1 MWDVRNMSG
10 PVDESVID
18 TGNNVLTPLFD
29 LDASVVYLVGK
40 AETLVRCCEVCA
52 MPKFGLDLMKCELD
66 RLILLTRSS
75 IYPLPYIV
83 PRRAYYDFHADV
95 FPDTYD
101 TQRPGVAKH
110 DWLNG
115 INGEPVKVALNPESQ
130 KRYLT
135 NLSSEVPS
143 STTSTTNN
151 KMTIDVAP
159 KETTPPETKT
169 SVASLISSMNKTNSE
184 TPVVTTIKVTNT
196 SKPTTTS
203 TTATIPVQSPSSL
216 VINVDNSYTNKENIV
231 VVEVDKKDNMDLD
244 ESPMPPPTATPVLPK
259 PTVVLRN
266 ANNQN
271 QVNFRTKSI
280 SDYNKKMN

>member
-1 MWDVRNMSG
+1 MFISKFG
-10 PVDESVID
+10 PKFQIDSAQQVDDQI
-18 TGNNVLTPLFD
+18 
-29 LDASVVYLVGK
+29 K
-40 AETLVRCCEVCA
+40 AVCA

-115 INGEPVKVALNPESQ
+115 VNGEPFKVALNPESQ

-135 NLSSEVPS
+135 NVLSEIP
-143 STTSTTNN
+143 STTNN

-159 KETTPPETKT
+159 KETTPPPETKP
-169 SVASLISSMNKTNSE
+169 SVASLISSMNKANSE

-196 SKPTTTS
+196 SKPTITT
-203 TTATIPVQSPSSL
+203 TAATIPVQSSSSL

-231 VVEVDKKDNMDLD
+231 IVEVDKKDKMDLD
-244 ESPMPPPTATPVLPK
+244 ESPMPPPPTATPVVPK
-259 PTVVLRN
+259 PTVVLRK

-271 QVNFRTKSI
+271 QVKSRTQSCFKI
-280 SDYNKKMN
+280 ITKR